1 MGAAHIPRLPA
12 GLPSAA
18 PPRTGGTGAD
28 RALPRRPRTTVPPTP
43 AGTFRVAGCGP
54 LQPGTARA
62 YGDRIPVPDGVE
74 RPRPHKDVPSRD
86 DMSPVAQDVPTRDN
100 MSPNVRSAPARA
112 VGLDHEC
119 ASSHQP
125 PGSPHLRRLA
135 VHPSQPPRAGHR
147 QKQAAPHLRCGA
159 AAVSAPVQARC
170 AQCVGESSPV
180 RPAHQPQRVVIGR
193 PQLVGYFCPIPHP
206 DDEEADCE

>member
-1 MGAAHIPRLPA
+1 MGAALIPRLPA
-12 GLPSAA
+12 RLPSAA

-86 DMSPVAQDVPTRDN
+86 DMSPAAQDVPTRDN
-100 MSPNVRSAPARA
+100 MSPNVRSAPAHA
-112 VGLDHEC
+112 VGPDHEWGTHTDRPF
-119 ASSHQP
+119 AAP
-125 PGSPHLRRLA
+125 PATGTPS
-135 VHPSQPPRAGHR
+135 SQPPRAGQRH
-147 QKQAAPHLRCGA
+147 KQAAPHLRCGA
-159 AAVSAPVQARC
+159 AGVGAPVQARC
-170 AQCVGESSPV
+170 SLSGDECSRHLSGTPNPERGHRTSSVGG
-180 RPAHQPQRVVIGR
+180 I
-193 PQLVGYFCPIPHP
+193 LLP
-206 DDEEADCE
+206 DPPS